1 MHKPVSALSPR
12 QSEVVQMNV
21 DEPLLTAL
29 KIMHE
34 KTVTSIALIDEDKAI
49 VMVLSLTDFKVVPCV
64 TISYVLL

>member
-1 MHKPVSALSPR
+1 
-12 QSEVVQMNV
+12 MNV

-49 VMVLSLTDFKVVPCV
+49 VMVLSLTDFKVVSCV